1 MLCIF
6 FSGSSKQDALHIGH
20 IYYKAW
26 NSGVLTENLEEECIQ
41 NFMYHCV
48 LANPKAKL
56 FDPLMTILSHFH
68 LAKNNRKIQTMV
80 QKLWEPLLWRY
91 LKVANGHVRMHATQI
106 LAEAFPIENP
116 NDELEIRANAQEVQV
131 RNTTKVKSFTS
142 LWVCSSFLDFDFRF
156 NYFEICC
163 KMMSLMS
170 ALLQFMV

>member
-1 MLCIF
+1 
-6 FSGSSKQDALHIGH
+6 
-20 IYYKAW
+20 
-26 NSGVLTENLEEECIQ
+26 
-41 NFMYHCV
+41 MYHCV

-142 LWVCSSFLDFDFRF
+142 LWVCSSFLGFDFRF

-170 ALLQFMV
+170 ALLQFMVWPISWLDIGPFLPPMTLKNLWNLWFYIWPMTWHLQKSE